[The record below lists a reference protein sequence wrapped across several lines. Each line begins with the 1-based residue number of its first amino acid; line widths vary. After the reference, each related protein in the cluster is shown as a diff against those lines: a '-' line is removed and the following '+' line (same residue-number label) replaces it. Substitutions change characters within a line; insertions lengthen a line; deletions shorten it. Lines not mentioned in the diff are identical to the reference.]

1 MPLYDCMLLLKPQV
15 ERAAIV
21 ELLSRLGRRVYSLNG
36 VVTDIKSFG
45 KVYLGYGIR
54 KLDGRYY
61 QGQMMQMTMMVTPK
75 FHKELEYLNKDDK
88 LLRWLLVKYRD
99 TSYGLE
105 FVNESESRGSF
116 YNKYANSDLF
126 EDEEEDDDDEQEYE
140 VEEFANGETKQENNN
155 VPEENKQ
162 NL

>member
-1 MPLYDCMLLLKPQV
+1 MPLYDCLLLLKPQV

-45 KVYLGYGIR
+45 KVYLGYGIK

-88 LLRWLLVKYRD
+88 LLRWLLVKYRN

-105 FVNESESRGSF
+105 FVNESESGGSF
-116 YNKYANSDLF
+116 YNKYAKSDMF
-126 EDEEEDDDDEQEYE
+126 DDDEEDDDDDQEYE
-140 VEEFANGETKQENNN
+140 VEEYADGDTKQENKD
-155 VPEENKQ
+155 VPEENNQ
-162 NL
+162 NV